1 MNSLFGILELSSNA
15 GEATHSFGFGGI
27 SSIFTMFAFSW
38 LPAAPV
44 GNCTFLS
51 PAVSVRYPSKQEVR
65 SSPSSKIISL
75 FGTGHPSS
83 KKSILVF
90 GGGST
95 LGKDVVHQFSDA
107 NWRVFTLD
115 FYDASVE
122 CGGVNGC
129 ALPSDSHVPISLAL
143 PAGAPARTQVDIASK
158 CLASSCADKFD
169 IVLNATL
176 GFSPAGL
183 SDPALFESTEYMY
196 RTSVESSLVTARLA
210 SSYMAEGGML
220 VLLGSVAALPGTSAI
235 KLLGFGAAK
244 ASVHQ
249 MVRLLAGAT
258 GIDLP
263 ARSSVIA
270 VVPEV
275 LDTPLHR
282 SMNNGESG
290 ENWTPCNVIASK
302 LLEWAQNPDQRPP
315 NGALISVAT
324 SRDDVAG
331 GSNKISHKFRLIQD
345 SSFVQKA
352 SL

>member
-1 MNSLFGILELSSNA
+1 
-15 GEATHSFGFGGI
+15 
-27 SSIFTMFAFSW
+27 MFAFT
-38 LPAAPV
+38 LQPATPIGKSV
-44 GNCTFLS
+44 FLS
-51 PAVSVRYPSKQEVR
+51 SAISHRQPSEQGFR
-65 SSPSSKIISL
+65 SSSKARIISL
-75 FGTGHPSS
+75 FGNVQQKS

-95 LGKDVVHQFSDA
+95 LGKDVVQQFADA
-107 NWRVFTLD
+107 DWRVFTLD

-129 ALPSDSHVPISLAL
+129 ALPLNSHVPISLAL

-183 SDPALFESTEYMY
+183 TDPSLFESIEYMY

-210 SSYMAEGGML
+210 SAYMAEGGML
-220 VLLGSVAALPGTSAI
+220 TLLGSVAALPGTSA
-235 KLLGFGAAK
+235 KNLLGFGAAK

-249 MVRLLAGAT
+249 MVRLLAGAV
-258 GIDLP
+258 GVDLP
-263 ARSSVIA
+263 AQSSVVA

-302 LLEWAQNPDQRPP
+302 LLDWAQNADQRPP

-324 SRDDVAG
+324 SRESD
-331 GSNKISHKFRLIQD
+331 SNRLSHKFRLIQD

-352 SL
+352 SI